1 MFEYVILYCLVM
13 GSGTATEA
21 RCDYVGRKNFV
32 TASACYRAGKQA
44 EDALRVNH
52 WETWAEV
59 PIGERPR
66 FVADVRCGEQS
77 I

>member
-13 GSGTATEA
+13 GTGTATEA
-21 RCDYVGRKNFV
+21 RCDYIGRRNFV
-32 TASACYRAGKQA
+32 TASACYSSGKKA

-52 WETWAEV
+52 LKSWAEV
-59 PIGERPR
+59 PMRERPS
-66 FVADVRCGEQS
+66 FVSDVRCGEQS